1 MDTTQTEKMLTED
14 CLKFLNSIL
23 AQLKDSHSN
32 NLLDILKAAKGRL
45 FTRNLSDE
53 EKKKRWGGT
62 HSIVSNNDFYIELD
76 EAIYANDPY
85 LLIHELFHGA
95 AGTGTGYT
103 HLDMATAAYKVALAD
118 PAFMKYANRHGGLK
132 EPNKTPDYSPA
143 SKDPED
149 WYNADVFDRI
159 ARKGCTHPIDWNW

>member
-1 MDTTQTEKMLTED
+1 MDTTQTENMLTED
-14 CLKFLNSIL
+14 CLTFLNSIL
-23 AQLKDSHSN
+23 AQLKDPHSK

-53 EKKKRWGGT
+53 EKKKRLGGAY
-62 HSIVSNNDFYIELD
+62 SRVGDPAFYIYLGEP
-76 EAIYANDPY
+76 EYAKDPY

-95 AGTGTGYT
+95 AGTGKGYT
-103 HLDMATAAYKVALAD
+103 HFEMATPAYKVALAD

-132 EPNKTPDYSPA
+132 EPKLPDYS
-143 SKDPED
+143 KDHDD

-159 ARKGCTHPIDWNW
+159 ARHGCTHPIDWKW